1 MTGYILRRLWQMV
14 PTMAGVILLVFFLF
28 NWVGGDPAYV
38 LAGLMS
44 SQAQIASIRQQLGL
58 DEPLYMQL
66 WIFVK
71 QVVTFDFGTS
81 WTTGETVSSIFA
93 TRLPASLTV
102 LLPLL
107 VLETV
112 LGIVIAVGVAWVRGS
127 AVDRGVMALCTLFMS
142 VSILVF
148 IILGQYLLA
157 YQLGW
162 FPVQGWGDSFWTNLL
177 VYAPLPI
184 LLGLV
189 VSIAPNTR
197 LFRSFVLDEVDQDY
211 VRTAR
216 AKGLSETRVMFVHV
230 LRNALVPVIT
240 FVISNLPGLLLGAF
254 LLERFFGI
262 PGLGR
267 EIILAVERSD
277 FPVIKAITVYVALAS
292 MIFNLIG
299 DLLYRLADP
308 RIQLK

>member
-1 MTGYILRRLWQMV
+1 MSAYVIRRLWQML

-38 LAGLMS
+38 LAGLFS
-44 SQAQIASIRQQLGL
+44 SQEQIASIRKELGL
-58 DEPLYMQL
+58 DEPILTQL
-66 WIFVK
+66 FIFVK
-71 QVVTFDFGTS
+71 QVMLFDFGTS
-81 WTTGETVSSIFA
+81 WTTGEKVSQIFA

-102 LLPLL
+102 VGPLL
-107 VLETV
+107 AIETIV
-112 LGIVIAVGVAWVRGS
+112 AVVIAIAVSWVRGS
-127 AVDRGVMALCTLFMS
+127 LIDRSVMIVCTMGMS
-142 VSILVF
+142 ISILVF
-148 IILGQYLLA
+148 IIVGQYLLA
-157 YQLGW
+157 YRLNW
-162 FPVQGWGDSFWTNLL
+162 FPVQGWGDSLTSNLL

-197 LFRSFVLDEVDQDY
+197 LFRSFILDEIDQDY

-216 AKGLSETRVMFVHV
+216 AKGMNEARVMFIHV
-230 LRNALVPVIT
+230 LRNAMIPVIT

-262 PGLGR
+262 PGVGR

-277 FPVIKAITVYVALAS
+277 FPVIKAVTVYVALAT
-292 MIFNLIG
+292 MLFNLLG

>member
-1 MTGYILRRLWQMV
+1 MAAYVIRRLWQML
-14 PTMAGVILLVFFLF
+14 PTMAGVVLLVFFLF

-38 LAGLMS
+38 LAGLFS
-44 SQAQIASIRQQLGL
+44 SQEQIASIRKELGL
-58 DEPLYMQL
+58 DEPMHRQL
-66 WIFVK
+66 WIFVQ
-71 QVVTFDFGTS
+71 QVVFFDFGTS
-81 WTTGETVSSIFA
+81 WTTGEKVSQIFA

-102 LLPLL
+102 VGPLL
-107 VLETV
+107 VIETLIGV
-112 LGIVIAVGVAWVRGS
+112 VIAVAVAWLRGTWI
-127 AVDRGVMALCTLFMS
+127 DRGVMMLCTLGMS

-148 IILGQYLLA
+148 IIVGQYWLA
-157 YQLGW
+157 YRLNW
-162 FPVQGWGDSFWTNLL
+162 FPVQGWGDTLSSNLL

-197 LFRSFVLDEVDQDY
+197 LFRSFILDEIDQDY

-216 AKGLSETRVMFVHV
+216 AKGMNEIRVMFIHV
-230 LRNALVPVIT
+230 LRNALIPVIT
-240 FVISNLPGLLLGAF
+240 FVVSNLPGLLLGAF

-262 PGLGR
+262 PGVGR

-277 FPVIKAITVYVALAS
+277 FPVIKAVTVYVALAT